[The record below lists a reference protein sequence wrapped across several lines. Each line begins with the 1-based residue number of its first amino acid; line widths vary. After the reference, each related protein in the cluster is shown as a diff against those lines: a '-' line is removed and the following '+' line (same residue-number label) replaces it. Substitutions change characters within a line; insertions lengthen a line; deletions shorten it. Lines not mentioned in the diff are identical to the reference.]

1 MAFFALNKTTL
12 KAERDRLAAYQRFLP
27 SLDLKRQQLLAEFK
41 AAQRD
46 LASVRNEMEEFTE
59 SLEGM
64 FLLLGEASMDLSGYV
79 KVRGADIEV
88 ENVLGV
94 KLPVYLGIQVDVEEY
109 STLARPF
116 WVDKVIDCLQLLCS
130 LRVREQV
137 QCERTARLDQA
148 ARRITQRVN
157 LFEKVLIPTAQRNIQ
172 RVRIYLADAE
182 RAAVVRSKI
191 VKAKRQRQTA

>member
-1 MAFFALNKTTL
+1 
-12 KAERDRLAAYQRFLP
+12 
-27 SLDLKRQQLLAEFK
+27 
-41 AAQRD
+41 
-46 LASVRNEMEEFTE
+46 MEEFTE

-64 FLLLGEASMDLSGYV
+64 FLLLGAASMDLSGYV
-79 KVRGADIEV
+79 KVRGADIEA

-116 WVDKVIDCLQLLCS
+116 WVDKVIDCLQQLCS

-137 QCERTARLDQA
+137 QCERTARLEQA

-157 LFEKVLIPTAQRNIQ
+157 LFEKVLIPTAQKNIK
-172 RVRIYLADAE
+172 RVSIYLADAE

-191 VKAKRQRQTA
+191 VKTKRQRQTA